1 MLHLENCTW
10 GVTYEFCSYFFSLVA
25 SSVKIYSTAS
35 GQVISTLTVPSS
47 DEGTTQSDVLT
58 ASVLNPHNSFQL
70 ITASLDGRIMIW
82 DYVNAT
88 LLQTIKTGQPI
99 QYMCMHEKFK
109 GKVFVAATKSKK
121 KANGEHPSF
130 CGCR

>member
-1 MLHLENCTW
+1 MTN
-10 GVTYEFCSYFFSLVA
+10 EFCSYFFSLVG

-35 GQVISTLTVPSS
+35 GRVISTLTAPST
-47 DEGTTQSDVLT
+47 DEGNSQSDVLT

-70 ITASLDGRIMIW
+70 ITSSLDGRIMIW

-99 QYMCMHEKFK
+99 HYMCMHEKFK
-109 GKVFVAATKSKK
+109 GKVFVAAAKAKK
-121 KANGEHPSF
+121 KASGECAVFFSV
-130 CGCR
+130 R